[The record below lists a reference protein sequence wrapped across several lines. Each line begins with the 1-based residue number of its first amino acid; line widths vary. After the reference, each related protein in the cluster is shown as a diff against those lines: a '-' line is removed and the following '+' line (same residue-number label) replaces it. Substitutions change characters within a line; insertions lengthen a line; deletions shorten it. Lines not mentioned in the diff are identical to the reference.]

1 MPDDETPV
9 PPALQQ
15 ALLAGA
21 YAELYPSLR
30 GRLKAILA
38 SDDPALKAK
47 VAAFAAMAGRRG
59 RHRRADRR
67 HRLDRRPGRGAGVGR
82 LLRRQ
87 GRGGCLDG
95 GDGAGGA
102 VADYAALYSVAEG
115 TARTH
120 LKAVFAKT
128 GAHRQSD
135 LVRLLAASDR

>member
-9 PPALQQ
+9 TPALQQ

-59 RHRRADRR
+59 RDHEAWLRERY
-67 HRLDRRPGRGAGVGR
+67 RLTPTEAR
-82 LLRRQ
+82 LAAHI
-87 GRGGCLDG
+87 
-95 GDGAGGA
+95 GAGGA
-102 VADYAALYSVAEG
+102 VADYAALYGVAEG

-120 LKAVFAKT
+120 LKAIFAKT

>member
-9 PPALQQ
+9 TRTLQQ
-15 ALLAGA
+15 ALQGGG
-21 YAELYPSLR
+21 YADLYPSLR

-47 VAAFAAMAGRRG
+47 AAAFVAMAARRG
-59 RHRRADRR
+59 RDQEAWLRECY
-67 HRLDRRPGRGAGVGR
+67 RLTPTEAR
-82 LLRRQ
+82 LAAYI
-87 GRGGCLDG
+87 
-95 GDGAGGA
+95 GAGGA
-102 VADYAALYSVAEG
+102 IVDYALLHGVAEG

-135 LVRLLAASDR
+135 LVRLLAAGNR